1 MKEENDDSIDKLF
14 SAGLSDPGSNAS
26 YREEDWDKLEVM
38 LDNKKPAGLVR
49 NFIILMSAVAAM
61 LLLVIGWAIFKP
73 RQKADDVTPR
83 MVKATPHTKK
93 DSGKYGPPVQQ
104 MADLKSNTLS
114 VTDSSTP
121 GAANVSRKSK
131 SFFTLSAVPGGRSS
145 TGKND
150 NLVNLQPVVIASFDT
165 ASIASTAKLAVKKAG
180 TIKQVDTT
188 SAAIATNNMAV
199 NTKPV
204 DTISKPDKHEL
215 VSVMDDVKPQKQR
228 KKQSVAYIPRF
239 ALSFVASPDINSVKS
254 FSNSKV
260 GTNAGILL
268 TMGLSRKWSIT
279 TGAIYAD
286 KPYMTNFSN
295 YASAYQFS
303 TNPASVTASCIVLDI
318 PLNLGYQVYNKGANK
333 FSIGTGLSSYFMLR
347 ENYTFNYNSPYPHGP
362 TSYNIRNSNKHI
374 LGVLNLNVTY
384 QREISSTFGVGVQP
398 YFKLPL
404 TGIGYG
410 QVNLKSAGVAV
421 GVTWNLSTGTKP

>member
-1 MKEENDDSIDKLF
+1 MKEEKDDSIDKLF
-14 SAGLSDPGSNAS
+14 SEGLSDPGSNAS
-26 YREEDWDKLEVM
+26 YRDEDWDKLEVM

-61 LLLVIGWAIFKP
+61 LLLIIGWAYLKP
-73 RQKADDVTPR
+73 RQANDVTPR
-83 MVKATPHTKK
+83 MVKAAQHPKK

-114 VTDSSTP
+114 ATDSSTT
-121 GAANVSRKSK
+121 GATHVSRRSK
-131 SFFTLSAVPGGRSS
+131 SFFTLSAVPGGRST
-145 TGKND
+145 TGKNHT
-150 NLVNLQPVVIASFDT
+150 LVKLQPVISTSPDT
-165 ASIASTAKLAVKKAG
+165 LSTTKAAGRTAV

-188 SAAIATNNMAV
+188 SAAIAINNMAV
-199 NTKPV
+199 NTKPA

-215 VSVMDDVKPQKQR
+215 VSVMDDVKPRKQQ
-228 KKQSVAYIPRF
+228 KKQAVGYIPRF
-239 ALSFVASPDINSVKS
+239 ALSFVASPDINSVKG
-254 FSNSKV
+254 FSNTKV
-260 GTNAGILL
+260 GTNAGMLL
-268 TMGLSRKWSIT
+268 TVGLSKKWSLT

-286 KPYMTNFSN
+286 KPYMTSFSN
-295 YASAYQFS
+295 YATAYQFG

-318 PLNLGYQVYNKGANK
+318 PLNLGYQIYNKGANK

-347 ENYTFNYNSPYPHGP
+347 ENYTFNYTNPYPDGP
-362 TSYNIRNSNKHI
+362 ASYNIRNSNKHI

-384 QREISSTFGVGVQP
+384 QREISSKFGVGVQP